1 MNEFKQKY
9 LRKLKHKARQINEEY
24 EETLEISIEAKR
36 EFIEAI
42 LIYCQDRNISPPLA
56 EGKEDK
62 KDSTEE
68 ESEAF
73 SEPEVK
79 TVYKQ
84 IAIATHPDKLLNL
97 SKEDKE
103 EKGALFK
110 KAATAKGDK
119 NLNELTQIAAEL
131 KINLHELKYV
141 HLELLEQQIKEKEQ
155 KIEEMH
161 QDVAWHWYYL
171 NPNQRS
177 KVISSICEA
186 EKS

>member
-9 LRKLKHKARQINEEY
+9 LRKLKHKARQTNEEY
-24 EETLEISIEAKR
+24 KETLEIFSEAKR
-36 EFIEAI
+36 EFTEAI
-42 LIYCQDRNISPPLA
+42 LIYCQDRNIQSPLT

-62 KDSTEE
+62 KNSTEE
-68 ESEAF
+68 EDEAF

-84 IAIATHPDKLLNL
+84 IAIATHPDKLLDL
-97 SKEDKE
+97 SEEDKE
-103 EKGALFK
+103 KKGALFK
-110 KAATAKGDK
+110 KAATAKGDRD
-119 NLNELTQIAAEL
+119 LNELTQIAAEL
-131 KINLHELKYV
+131 KINLHELKYA

-161 QDVAWHWYYL
+161 QDVAWYWYYL
-171 NPNQRS
+171 SPKQRL